1 MKSDKIVNVRD
12 LRTHLSAYLR
22 DVASG
27 ETITIGTRGRRPI
40 ARLVPIEVDSD
51 REKLSELVESGA
63 IRLGAGKPG
72 SHRPVKS
79 RRGRRTVA
87 EIVIE
92 ERR

>member
-1 MKSDKIVNVRD
+1 MTSDKIVNVRD

-27 ETITIGTRGRRPI
+27 ETITIGSRGRRPI
-40 ARLVPIEVDSD
+40 ARLVPVEVDPD
-51 REKLSELVESGA
+51 REKLSELVETGV
-63 IRLGAGKPG
+63 IKLGAGKPG

-79 RRGRRTVA
+79 RRRRRTVA

-92 ERR
+92 DRR